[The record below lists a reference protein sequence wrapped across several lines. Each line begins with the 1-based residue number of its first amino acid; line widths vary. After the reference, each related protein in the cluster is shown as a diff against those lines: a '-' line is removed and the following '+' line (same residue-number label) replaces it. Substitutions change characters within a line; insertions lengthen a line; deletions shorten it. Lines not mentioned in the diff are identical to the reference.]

1 MRPENIK
8 RAGVIAIGSNSTR
21 MLCATLGLP
30 LSDLVR
36 SRLETRLFLAL
47 DEARGLSNTAINRLV
62 DAVFLLKQQ
71 AADAGAQVIR
81 LIATSAVRDSINAA
95 QLQEALQQETG
106 LFMRVLTG
114 QEEAQYSFLGAAY
127 PYLNSPPICVVDIG
141 GGSTEIALGDGMG
154 LDVCRSLQLGASRL
168 FLACPVDS
176 LTAMGRALAITRQVI
191 RDGLR
196 GLRLPPDA
204 RFLLVGGTGSALMSL
219 IKGHLM
225 QTGAMDEAFT
235 LTQARDTLRRLSP
248 LTQKERASLPGMM
261 PGREHI
267 LPTGL
272 VILTALMEQLHISG
286 MQVAARNNTDGYLF
300 EMFQQQMNA

>member
-106 LFMRVLTG
+106 LSMRVLTG
-114 QEEAQYSFLGAAY
+114 QEEAQY
-127 PYLNSPPICVVDIG
+127 
-141 GGSTEIALGDGMG
+141 
-154 LDVCRSLQLGASRL
+154 
-168 FLACPVDS
+168 
-176 LTAMGRALAITRQVI
+176 
-191 RDGLR
+191 
-196 GLRLPPDA
+196 
-204 RFLLVGGTGSALMSL
+204 
-219 IKGHLM
+219 
-225 QTGAMDEAFT
+225 
-235 LTQARDTLRRLSP
+235 
-248 LTQKERASLPGMM
+248 
-261 PGREHI
+261 
-267 LPTGL
+267 
-272 VILTALMEQLHISG
+272 
-286 MQVAARNNTDGYLF
+286 
-300 EMFQQQMNA
+300 